1 MNALLRTKQLP
12 KQAQQKNEQPP
23 RRLSTLR
30 RRAYVILD
38 GGSHDLLSRFLHY
51 ALVTL
56 VFLSVTAVIL
66 QSVPEYNAA
75 YEKYFRVIENI
86 SVCIFTIEFLLRF
99 WTAPEH
105 APYAK
110 RTAFGARLTFLK
122 SASAIIDFISVL
134 PFYLSIF
141 VASDLRVLL
150 FLRLLRFLKLARYS
164 SGMRTI
170 IAVLEAEKRA
180 LLASGLILF
189 GIVLFAAAAMHLAE
203 HEAQPEKFD
212 SIPSAM
218 WWAIVTI
225 TTLGYGD
232 VTPITLTGRMI
243 ASITMVL
250 GYVMLGLPVGIV
262 ATAFAE
268 EIHRREFV
276 VTWSMI
282 ARVPLFHGLGATE
295 IAEIMRYLR
304 AQSVPSGT
312 LIVRRGEV
320 AHSMYFIAEGEVDID
335 LPAQRIR
342 LGEGQFFGEVAVLKK
357 TLRSGNVRTT
367 KPTKLLILDAYDLH
381 TIMIRNPKIGDMI
394 REMAH
399 SRSELTPN
407 NQQGDMIAA
416 ELNPSSQTYLDQ
428 EE

>member
-30 RRAYVILD
+30 RRVYVILD

-134 PFYLSIF
+134 PFYFSIF

-170 IAVLEAEKRA
+170 IAVL
-180 LLASGLILF
+180 
-189 GIVLFAAAAMHLAE
+189 
-203 HEAQPEKFD
+203 
-212 SIPSAM
+212 
-218 WWAIVTI
+218 
-225 TTLGYGD
+225 
-232 VTPITLTGRMI
+232 
-243 ASITMVL
+243 
-250 GYVMLGLPVGIV
+250 
-262 ATAFAE
+262 
-268 EIHRREFV
+268 
-276 VTWSMI
+276 
-282 ARVPLFHGLGATE
+282 
-295 IAEIMRYLR
+295 
-304 AQSVPSGT
+304 
-312 LIVRRGEV
+312 
-320 AHSMYFIAEGEVDID
+320 
-335 LPAQRIR
+335 
-342 LGEGQFFGEVAVLKK
+342 
-357 TLRSGNVRTT
+357 
-367 KPTKLLILDAYDLH
+367 
-381 TIMIRNPKIGDMI
+381 
-394 REMAH
+394 
-399 SRSELTPN
+399 
-407 NQQGDMIAA
+407 
-416 ELNPSSQTYLDQ
+416 
-428 EE
+428 

>member
-1 MNALLRTKQLP
+1 
-12 KQAQQKNEQPP
+12 
-23 RRLSTLR
+23 
-30 RRAYVILD
+30 
-38 GGSHDLLSRFLHY
+38 
-51 ALVTL
+51 
-56 VFLSVTAVIL
+56 
-66 QSVPEYNAA
+66 
-75 YEKYFRVIENI
+75 
-86 SVCIFTIEFLLRF
+86 
-99 WTAPEH
+99 
-105 APYAK
+105 
-110 RTAFGARLTFLK
+110 
-122 SASAIIDFISVL
+122 L

-189 GIVLFAAAAMHLAE
+189 GIVPSAAAAMHLAE

-212 SIPSAM
+212 FIPSAM

-282 ARVPLFHGLGATE
+282 ARVPLFHGT
-295 IAEIMRYLR
+295 RCNR
-304 AQSVPSGT
+304 N
-312 LIVRRGEV
+312 RRNH
-320 AHSMYFIAEGEVDID
+320 A
-335 LPAQRIR
+335 
-342 LGEGQFFGEVAVLKK
+342 
-357 TLRSGNVRTT
+357 
-367 KPTKLLILDAYDLH
+367 ILC
-381 TIMIRNPKIGDMI
+381 
-394 REMAH
+394 EH
-399 SRSELTPN
+399 SRCPPARLSYGVERSRIQCIL
-407 NQQGDMIAA
+407 
-416 ELNPSSQTYLDQ
+416 LLKVK
-428 EE
+428 